1 MTEYAL
7 LVQPAANRVYAEA
20 SVALTTAELEVAN
33 RAVLGGRV
41 TGIGEASIAGVRYVG
56 FSAEDLT
63 ERDTDVL
70 ANLSSAF
77 ALFARRGELLEPVA
91 LRPLDRFDD
100 DLLTIQ
106 KYSGK
111 TNEHFT
117 KLLLNVAVWSS
128 DSAADA
134 LERRLRVLDPM
145 CGRGTTL
152 NQALMYGWDAAG
164 LDLDEKDFEA
174 YGQFIQTWLKRKR
187 LKHHAETTRIRREK
201 RNIGRQLRASIG
213 VDKDSYKAGDAL
225 DLTYVNGDTV
235 HADQYF
241 KAGTF
246 DVVVGDAPYGVR
258 HASRAGGPRELDRRP
273 LDLIGASAPAW
284 TALLKP
290 GGALALSWNTVV
302 APRDQVTDA
311 LERAGLQ
318 VLDDEPYLSFEHRV
332 DQAITR
338 DLVVARK
345 PAG

>member
-1 MTEYAL
+1 MTEYVL
-7 LVQPAANRVYAEA
+7 LVQPAVNRVYAEA

-41 TGIGEASIAGVRYVG
+41 AGIGETELAGVRYVG
-56 FSAEDLT
+56 FTADGLD
-63 ERDTDVL
+63 ERDAAVL

-77 ALFARRGELLEPVA
+77 ALFARRGDLLEPVA

-128 DSAADA
+128 AAAGEA
-134 LERRLRVLDPM
+134 LGRRLRVLDPV

-152 NQALMYGWDAAG
+152 NQALMYGWHAAG

-174 YGQFIQTWLKRKR
+174 YAQFIQTWLKRKR
-187 LKHHAETTRIRREK
+187 LKHQAETTRIRREK
-201 RNIGRQLRASIG
+201 RTIGRQLRATIG
-213 VDKDSYKAGDAL
+213 IDKDSYKAGDSL
-225 DLTYVNGDTV
+225 ELTFVNGDTV
-235 HADQYF
+235 HADEYF
-241 KAGTF
+241 KAGSF

-273 LDLIGASAPAW
+273 LDLIAASAPAW
-284 TALLKP
+284 TRLLKP
-290 GGALALSWNTVV
+290 GGTVGLSWNTVV
-302 APRDQVTDA
+302 TPREQVLDA
-311 LERAGLQ
+311 LSRAGLEP
-318 VLDDEPYLSFEHRV
+318 LDDEVYRSFEHRV

-345 PAG
+345 PS